1 MVSYVGQ
8 NLGANLHLIDGAQ
21 RGAPGAPGEWFSIL
35 AKHLPE
41 IHTIT
46 LRYRRGGQHYRPMPI
61 PNASW
66 VLASV
71 DFEKAPTKTA
81 TDDFRIWTGDQAQ
94 KVLDAD
100 VWPKCIR
107 MAKAEGPVIDVQL
120 SVYGFDE
127 KTGKLELLCDASGTR
142 INLDPT
148 TPNRIDDPYDNRTDA
163 MVTFMEAQTDAIKE
177 RDKANKELMTSSIEL
192 VKAVT
197 SVTTGTLEVAKEAIG
212 MKSEVAGRNDEA
224 AERARSHELQKLLV
238 KSRHDSFKAALD
250 RFPFDDLGL
259 FWRAKAAGVNM
270 DTPQD
275 CRDAAARLLDLF
287 TDEQLAALDP
297 ALAGDIRSVLSK
309 AAAEPSEEMAQLILI
324 ALLPKLLEHQ
334 EAISKVITPDQAAL
348 LTFLQNEL
356 QKMNA

>member
-1 MVSYVGQ
+1 MSYVGQ
-8 NLGANLHLIDGAQ
+8 NLDANLHLIQGGQ
-21 RGAPGAPGEWFSIL
+21 RGDPGAPGEWFSIL

-46 LRYRRGGQHYRPMPI
+46 LRYRRGGQHYRPMPV
-61 PNASW
+61 PNATW
-66 VLASV
+66 VLSSV
-71 DFEKAPTKTA
+71 DFDDAPKKDA
-81 TDDFRIWTGDQAQ
+81 KDDFRIWTGDQAQ
-94 KVLDAD
+94 QVLDTD
-100 VWPKCIR
+100 VWPKCMRIAR
-107 MAKAEGPVIDVQL
+107 AEGPVLDVQL
-120 SVYGFDE
+120 SVYGYDE
-127 KTGKLELLCDASGTR
+127 KTGKLDLLCDASGTR
-142 INLDPT
+142 INLDPH

-177 RDKANKELMTSSIEL
+177 RDAANKALMSSSIEL

-197 SVTTGTLEVAKEAIG
+197 GVTTGTLEVAKEAIG

-224 AERARSHELQKLLV
+224 AERARRHELEKLLV
-238 KSRHDSFKAALD
+238 QKRHESFKAALD

-270 DTPQD
+270 EQPTD
-275 CRDAAARLLDLF
+275 CRDAAARLLDTF
-287 TDEQLAALDP
+287 TDEQLAQLDP
-297 ALAGDIRSVLSK
+297 DLAGDIRSVLSK

-334 EAISKVITPDQAAL
+334 ESISKVINPEQAAL